1 MKPMKLMISLGLLIG
16 GTIGGWIGELMTK
29 GNWFSMTSILL
40 SGVGSIVGIW
50 AGYKIAKKFF

>member
-1 MKPMKLMISLGLLIG
+1 MKPMKLMISLGILIG

-40 SGVGSIVGIW
+40 SGVGSIAGIW
-50 AGYKIAKKFF
+50 AGYKITKKIF